1 MGQALATSTHT
12 LLCFWGNL
20 GETRSS
26 EQQLQTCFLPW
37 GPEANATCASSREPV
52 QRSLCKCA
60 FSVPAVGGGPNMCVC
75 VLQEEKQHDA
85 AVTF

>member
-26 EQQLQTCFLPW
+26 IQQLQTCFLPL
-37 GPEANATCASSREPV
+37 GTRGKHHVCLEQGACAEIPLQMCLLRACSWRRTRYVCMCYRKKSSMMLP
-52 QRSLCKCA
+52 
-60 FSVPAVGGGPNMCVC
+60 
-75 VLQEEKQHDA
+75 
-85 AVTF
+85 